1 MKRYPSISH
10 IIRTDIPIYA
20 FDKLDGS
27 NIRAEWERNKG
38 FWKFGTRKRLLGEDE
53 PVLGKAAQLVRNKY
67 ERELE
72 KVFYQKKIAKA
83 ICFFEFWGPKSF
95 AGLHDEFD
103 AHTVTLLD
111 VNPYKKGILPPRL
124 FIKYFGH
131 LDIPSVIYR
140 GKANQAFVKLIR
152 SGGWVLYNITFEG
165 VVCKGVA
172 KNQIVMFKIKNRAWV
187 DKVKEFYA
195 DDERKLNELIDP
207 ADLETEVHSEVP
219 HLHRQRR
226 FCPGCFK
233 AGQMSPKCNCGES
246 TLDMDYY
253 AQPPKVRA
261 SKTKWKR
268 FFRQWYPEEDFK
280 ERWKEKDGEK

>member
-195 DDERKLNELIDP
+195 DDERKLKELIDP
-207 ADLETEVHSEVP
+207 ADLETEAHSEVP
-219 HLHRQRR
+219 RLHRQRR